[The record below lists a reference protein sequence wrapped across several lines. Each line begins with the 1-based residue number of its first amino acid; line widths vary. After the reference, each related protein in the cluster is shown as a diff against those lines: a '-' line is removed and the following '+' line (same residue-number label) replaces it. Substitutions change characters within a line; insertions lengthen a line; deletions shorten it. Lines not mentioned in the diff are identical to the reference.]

1 MNNAALNR
9 EANGLMISNDWLNLS
24 EAANM
29 LGVHPSTVR
38 SWSDKGHLP
47 AHRTQ
52 GGHRRFRRSEVESWM
67 RTRRVD
73 GVDEGDL
80 VIQAALKNTRLQ
92 ISEGRLETED
102 WFQKLDEEA
111 RTQYR
116 RSGRALLQGLL
127 GSLGSEGESAGA
139 EARSL
144 GFEYASRGW
153 RYRLTAAEATR
164 AFLFFRNVLVE
175 AMLSIHAS
183 TPIPTTKAWN
193 DIFRKIFD
201 FTDLLQLALLET
213 YEAYQR
219 GNR

>member
-1 MNNAALNR
+1 MV
-9 EANGLMISNDWLNLS
+9 EDWLSLS
-24 EAANM
+24 EVARK

-38 SWSDKGHLP
+38 SWSNQGHLP

-52 GGHRRFRRSEVESWM
+52 GGHRRFRRSD
-67 RTRRVD
+67 VD
-73 GVDEGDL
+73 LWIQTHREEGLDEGHM
-80 VIQAALKNTRLQ
+80 VVQAALRNIRVKV
-92 ISEGRLETED
+92 SEGTLESEG
-102 WFQKLDEEA
+102 WYNKLDEEA

-127 GSLGSEGESAGA
+127 DSLAVNGEYDDS

-153 RYRLTAAEATR
+153 RRGLTAAEASK
-164 AFLFFRNVLVE
+164 AFLFFRNILLD
-175 AMLSIHAS
+175 AMLVVYEES
-183 TPIPTTKAWN
+183 TIQSPRAWS
-193 DIFRKIFD
+193 DIFRKIYR
-201 FTDLLQLALLET
+201 FTDQIQITLLEN